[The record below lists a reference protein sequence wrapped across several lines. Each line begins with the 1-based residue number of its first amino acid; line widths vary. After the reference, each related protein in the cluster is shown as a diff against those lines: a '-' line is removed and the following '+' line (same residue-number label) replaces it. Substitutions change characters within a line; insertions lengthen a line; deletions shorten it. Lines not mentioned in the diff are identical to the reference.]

1 MEYSVLMSVYA
12 KENAEFFSAAVESML
27 YQSCPPTQFVLVC
40 DGPLTPALDEVIDGF
55 TSVYPDLFRI
65 LRLPVNQGLG
75 IALQEGLSACDCEL
89 VARMDSDDIALPLR
103 MEHQLAAMNA
113 DPGLSVVGGQ
123 IAEFTGTMGNIQG
136 YRMVPVSPEKIR
148 QSAARRNPM
157 NHMTVLFRK
166 ADVLAAGGYQDL
178 KGFED
183 YFLWGR
189 MLAAGCCMEN
199 LPEVCVLARVSGLQA
214 RRGGWNYFCQTVR
227 LEHALRTC
235 GLIGAGTYCQN
246 LLIRFGGTVLLP
258 DALRQRVYQRFL
270 RRGDA
275 PEMPWAGTPEE
286 FTAAA
291 SQS

>member
-1 MEYSVLMSVYA
+1 
-12 KENAEFFSAAVESML
+12 ML
-27 YQSCPPTQFVLVC
+27 CK
-40 DGPLTPALDEVIDGF
+40 
-55 TSVYPDLFRI
+55 
-65 LRLPVNQGLG
+65 
-75 IALQEGLSACDCEL
+75 EGLSACDCEL

-166 ADVLAAGGYQDL
+166 ADVLTAGGYQDL

-183 YFLWGR
+183 YFRVGPCWQ
-189 MLAAGCCMEN
+189 LAAVWQIC
-199 LPEVCVLARVSGLQA
+199 
-214 RRGGWNYFCQTVR
+214 RRYASWPGYPDSRRAAVGGIIFCQTVR

-270 RRGDA
+270 RRGRRA

-286 FTAAA
+286 LTAAA